1 MCSFSSNEDLVVI
14 IDPVLPRFAMITSLN
29 FSLLRPILANVRLI
43 SDIDK
48 IGIEH
53 LVLNDG
59 IIVVRD
65 YQNNG
70 KYGCWNYSFPCPIF
84 DRFFPTYVRVMF
96 S

>member
-14 IDPVLPRFAMITSLN
+14 INPVSPRFAMITSLT

-53 LVLNDG
+53 LV
-59 IIVVRD
+59 
-65 YQNNG
+65 
-70 KYGCWNYSFPCPIF
+70 FE
-84 DRFFPTYVRVMF
+84 
-96 S
+96 

>member
-14 IDPVLPRFAMITSLN
+14 INPVSPWFDMITSLT
-29 FSLLRPILANVRLI
+29 FSLLRPTLANVRLM
-43 SDIDK
+43 SDINQ

-65 YQNNG
+65 NQNNG
-70 KYGCWNYSFPCPIF
+70 KYGSWNYSFPCPIF
-84 DRFFPTYVRVMF
+84 DRFFPTYVRVRF